1 MVLGG
6 VMAAQPLTG
15 RSLAQHTYMFAG
27 EVCTPGFPA
36 AHLRLYC
43 QREVGRT
50 VLGAQGMPDW
60 ITRWGELLLITS
72 SLRRG
77 AEQRRWRR

>member
-27 EVCTPGFPA
+27 EV
-36 AHLRLYC
+36 
-43 QREVGRT
+43 
-50 VLGAQGMPDW
+50 
-60 ITRWGELLLITS
+60 
-72 SLRRG
+72 RRG
-77 AEQRRWRR
+77 WLPFRMCHLAMPRMVYSNA